1 MYFYIFIYL
10 YQNPRVNFNATG
22 SAADSVKRI
31 ADSLKTNK
39 KVNYEILQGI
49 FSNNDDKIENI
60 NSSSSITDSLFD
72 NNKREEVDDYL

>member
-1 MYFYIFIYL
+1 MNY
-10 YQNPRVNFNATG
+10 NAAG

-49 FSNNDDKIENI
+49 FSSNEDRIENV
-60 NSSSSITDSLFD
+60 NSGSSITDSLFD
-72 NNKREEVDDYL
+72 NNKKQDMDDDYL